1 MSEREI
7 ACFDNSKAAIEEAQ
21 YCADTESKNYAIIRY
36 GKYFGV
42 LPRVA
47 VLKNDVIHEV
57 IIPTQK

>member
-7 ACFDNSKAAIEEAQ
+7 ACFDNSKGAIEEAQ

-42 LPRVA
+42 LPRFA
-47 VLKNDVIHEV
+47 VLKDDIIYET
-57 IIPTQK
+57 IIPTEK